1 MNTMDRKN
9 DDMIA
14 VEASVR
20 DGQVWLRLLDGATH
34 TFPVQYYPRL
44 AAAAAGPL
52 AAVKLR
58 VGGRALRWEEID
70 EDIWVFDAVTGRYPV
85 GEARPSWAI
94 VEEPKP

>member
-1 MNTMDRKN
+1 MERNN
-9 DDMIA
+9 DEMIA
-14 VEASVR
+14 VEAAVR

-44 AAAAAGPL
+44 AAADLGQL
-52 AAVKLR
+52 TKVRLR

-85 GEARPSWAI
+85 VEAGLGTA
-94 VEEPKP
+94 

>member
-1 MNTMDRKN
+1 MERNTDE
-9 DDMIA
+9 MIA
-14 VEASVR
+14 VEAALR
-20 DGQVWLRLLDGATH
+20 DGQIWLRLLDGATH

-44 AAAAAGPL
+44 AAAAPGQL

-85 GEARPSWAI
+85 VEAGMSMA
-94 VEEPKP
+94 

>member
-1 MNTMDRKN
+1 MNTMERNN
-9 DDMIA
+9 DGMIA
-14 VEASVR
+14 VEAAVR

-44 AAAAAGPL
+44 AAAALGQL
-52 AAVKLR
+52 TEVKLR

-85 GEARPSWAI
+85 VEAGMGTA
-94 VEEPKP
+94 

>member
-1 MNTMDRKN
+1 
-9 DDMIA
+9 MIA
-14 VEASVR
+14 VEACVR

-34 TFPVQYYPRL
+34 TFPVHYYPRL

-70 EDIWVFDAVTGRYPV
+70 EDIWVYDAVTGRYPV
-85 GEARPSWAI
+85 VAAGPSWVVA
-94 VEEPKP
+94 EGRPKQS